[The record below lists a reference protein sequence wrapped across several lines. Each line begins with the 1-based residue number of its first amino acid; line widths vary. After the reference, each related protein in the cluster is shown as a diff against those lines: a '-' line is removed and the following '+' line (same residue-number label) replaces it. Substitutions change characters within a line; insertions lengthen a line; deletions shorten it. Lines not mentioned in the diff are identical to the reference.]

1 VGLQCVPNRKNE
13 RGLAAPLLR
22 TAFINLRQKTMID
35 QSLIQFI
42 NHSLDFVLIAAAVW
56 MAVTVARLRL
66 GGALSKSVN
75 RVVIGA
81 IILGFAHMVETIAL
95 QYDVDEHL
103 NELIH
108 RGIILFGF
116 LALILGIKS
125 LVGSFGK
132 QGN

>member
-1 VGLQCVPNRKNE
+1 
-13 RGLAAPLLR
+13 
-22 TAFINLRQKTMID
+22 MID